1 MTTSPEMVSRKITPE
16 VLQEMLQHYNLTR
29 QEFIESY
36 NIQPLVYVP
45 ELPLGAKTTFVI
57 MYAIIF
63 VLALVGN
70 SLVVYIVVRKRA
82 IQTSTN
88 IFICSLAV
96 SDLLIT
102 FFCIPFTLLQNI
114 SSEWLGGVLICKTI
128 PFVQTMAIVTGI
140 LTMTCIAVERYQGIV
155 YPLKMRRQ
163 YTPKRAYKMLGLVW
177 SASVVVG
184 SPMLFVQQLE
194 VKYDFLYDHHHVCC
208 QERWRSLTHR
218 QVYTTFIMVALFL
231 MPMAAMLFLYTRI
244 GIELWIRKRV
254 GDSSVLNTM
263 NHREV
268 NKISRKKKRAVK
280 MMITI
285 VLLFTICWAP
295 FHTVH
300 MLFEYNNLEK
310 NSDEVT
316 LNMIIAI
323 VQAIGF
329 SNSFNNPIIYAFMN
343 ENFKK
348 SCVATL
354 SRFLRKPSDHRGGA
368 VETPNNPTVL
378 FIRPLKREA
387 FSETGG
393 GANGGLAQGVLE
405 NGPSVSS
412 QTSSAVAGEKMTV
425 NTELPS
431 EQRRSVEIVSLQ
443 T

>member
-1 MTTSPEMVSRKITPE
+1 MGSRKITPE

-316 LNMIIAI
+316 VNMIIAI

-354 SRFLRKPSDHRGGA
+354 SRCLRKPFDHRGGA

-412 QTSSAVAGEKMTV
+412 QTSSALAGEKMTV

>member
-1 MTTSPEMVSRKITPE
+1 MTTATEMGSTKITPE

-57 MYAIIF
+57 MYAVIF
-63 VLALVGN
+63 LLALVGN

-208 QERWRSLTHR
+208 QERWRSLIHR

-244 GIELWIRKRV
+244 GIELWFRKRV

-316 LNMIIAI
+316 VNMIIAI

-354 SRFLRKPSDHRGGA
+354 SRCLRKPSNHQGGA

-393 GANGGLAQGVLE
+393 GANGGLAQGMLE

-412 QTSSAVAGEKMTV
+412 QTSSALAGEKMTED
-425 NTELPS
+425 TQLPS
-431 EQRRSVEIVSLQ
+431 EQWRSVEIVSLQ
-443 T
+443 S

>member
-1 MTTSPEMVSRKITPE
+1 MTTATEMGSTKITPE

-208 QERWRSLTHR
+208 QERWRSLIHR

-231 MPMAAMLFLYTRI
+231 MPMVAMLFLYTRI

-300 MLFEYNNLEK
+300 MLFEYNNLEE
-310 NSDEVT
+310 NSDEGTV
-316 LNMIIAI
+316 NMIIAI

-354 SRFLRKPSDHRGGA
+354 SRCLRKPSNHRGGA

-412 QTSSAVAGEKMTV
+412 QTSSALAGEKMTE
-425 NTELPS
+425 NTQLPS
-431 EQRRSVEIVSLQ
+431 EQCRSVEIVSLQ

>member
-1 MTTSPEMVSRKITPE
+1 MTSSAEMTTGKITPE
-16 VLQEMLQHYNLTR
+16 VLKELLQYYNLSR
-29 QEFIESY
+29 QEFIETY
-36 NIQPLVYVP
+36 NIQPLVYIP
-45 ELPLGAKTTFVI
+45 ELPAGAKTTFVI
-57 MYAIIF
+57 MYTIIF

-82 IQTSTN
+82 MQTATN

-114 SSEWLGGVLICKTI
+114 SSEWLGGVLVCKTV
-128 PFVQTMAIVTGI
+128 PFVQTTAIVTGI

-155 YPLKMRRQ
+155 YPLKMKRQ

-177 SASVVVG
+177 IISVIVG

-194 VKYDFLYDHHHVCC
+194 VKYDFLYDHHHICC

-218 QVYTTFIMVALFL
+218 QVYATFIMVALFL
-231 MPMAAMLFLYTRI
+231 LPLAAMLFLYTRI

-254 GDSSVLNTM
+254 GDSSVLSTM

-300 MLFEYNNLEK
+300 MLFEYNDLEK
-310 NSDEVT
+310 NYDEVT
-316 LNMIIAI
+316 VNMIIAV

-329 SNSFNNPIIYAFMN
+329 FNSFNNPIIYAFMN

-348 SCVATL
+348 SCVSTL
-354 SRFLRKPSDHRGGA
+354 SACLRRPIRRGGA
-368 VETPNNPTVL
+368 HQHSNPSVQ
-378 FIRPLKREA
+378 FRKPLKRRA
-387 FSETGG
+387 L
-393 GANGGLAQGVLE
+393 NGEVMDAESKLNINQNTV
-405 NGPSVSS
+405 STSS
-412 QTSSAVAGEKMTV
+412 QGDISTAFAVEKATTLHTQLPASTSYST
-425 NTELPS
+425 
-431 EQRRSVEIVSLQ
+431 
-443 T
+443 

>member
-1 MTTSPEMVSRKITPE
+1 MSSPTEMKITPE
-16 VLQEMLQHYNLTR
+16 VLQELLQYYNLTR
-29 QEFIESY
+29 QEFINTY
-36 NIQPLVYVP
+36 NIQPLVYIP
-45 ELPLGAKTTFVI
+45 ELPTGAKSTFVV
-57 MYAIIF
+57 MYVIIF

-82 IQTSTN
+82 MRTATN

-114 SSEWLGGVLICKTI
+114 SSEWLGGVLVCKTV
-128 PFVQTMAIVTGI
+128 PFVQTTAIVTGI
-140 LTMTCIAVERYQGIV
+140 LTMTCIAIERYQGIV
-155 YPLKMRRQ
+155 YPLKMKRQ

-177 SASVVVG
+177 IAAVMVG

-208 QERWRSLTHR
+208 QERWHSLVHR
-218 QVYTTFIMVALFL
+218 QIYTTFIMVALFL
-231 MPMAAMLFLYTRI
+231 LPLAAMLLLYSRI

-254 GDSSVLNTM
+254 GDSSVLSTM
-263 NHREV
+263 NHREI

-295 FHTVH
+295 FHIVH
-300 MLFEYNNLEK
+300 MLFEYNDLEK
-310 NSDEVT
+310 NYDEVT
-316 LNMIIAI
+316 VNMIIAV

-329 SNSFNNPIIYAFMN
+329 SNSFNNPIVYAFMN

-354 SRFLRKPSDHRGGA
+354 SAYLRRPGHQGGA
-368 VETPNNPTVL
+368 VERPNISVHFSRHLKTEPFSSNMTSGNNANLHTPQNRVL
-378 FIRPLKREA
+378 SSSHGDLEISTA
-387 FSETGG
+387 
-393 GANGGLAQGVLE
+393 LAEQ
-405 NGPSVSS
+405 
-412 QTSSAVAGEKMTV
+412 KV
-425 NTELPS
+425 NTATSQLPS
-431 EQRRSVEIVSLQ
+431 SSSGVK
-443 T
+443 

>member
-1 MTTSPEMVSRKITPE
+1 MAASTEMGSTKITPE
-16 VLQEMLQHYNLTR
+16 ALKEMLQYYNLTR
-29 QEFIESY
+29 QEFIDSY
-36 NIQPLVYVP
+36 NIQPLVYIP
-45 ELPLGAKTTFVI
+45 ELPVSAKTTFVI

-82 IQTSTN
+82 MQTATN

-114 SSEWLGGVLICKTI
+114 SSEWLGGVLVCKTV
-128 PFVQTMAIVTGI
+128 PFVQTTAIVTGI
-140 LTMTCIAVERYQGIV
+140 LTMTCIAIERYQGIV

-163 YTPKRAYKMLGLVW
+163 YTPKRAYRMLGLVW
-177 SASVVVG
+177 IASVMVG

-194 VKYDFLYDHHHVCC
+194 VKYDFLYDQYHVCC
-208 QERWRSLTHR
+208 QESWRSLTHR

-231 MPMAAMLFLYTRI
+231 LPLAAMLFLYTRI
-244 GIELWIRKRV
+244 GIELWIRKRI
-254 GDSSVLNTM
+254 GDSSVLSTM
-263 NHREV
+263 NHREI

-300 MLFEYNNLEK
+300 MLFEYNDLEK
-310 NSDEVT
+310 KHDEVT
-316 LNMIIAI
+316 VNMIIAI

-329 SNSFNNPIIYAFMN
+329 FNSFNNPIVYAFMN

-348 SCVATL
+348 SCVSTL
-354 SRFLRKPSDHRGGA
+354 SRCLRKRTQQRGV
-368 VETPNNPTVL
+368 VEGPNLSVQ
-378 FIRPLKREA
+378 FIKPLNRQA
-387 FSETGG
+387 FLETGKCDILMHQPVG
-393 GANGGLAQGVLE
+393 T
-405 NGPSVSS
+405 GPSLSS
-412 QTSSAVAGEKMTV
+412 NRETSSAFTGERMSTV
-425 NTELPS
+425 HSELPACS
-431 EQRRSVEIVSLQ
+431 SSMVK
-443 T
+443 